1 MTGKRKIELEYPIHV
16 SPKVL
21 FTRLS
26 TPGGL
31 SEWFADDVN
40 LEGNIFTFFW
50 ERSEQK
56 AEIVCVKE
64 NRSVRFKWLDDE
76 DQKSYFEFKITQDD
90 LTGDV
95 SLLITDFAQEEDATD
110 TKELWNK
117 QIAQLKV
124 QLGSLTS

>member
-1 MTGKRKIELEYPIHV
+1 MKDKITLEYTINS

-40 LEGNIFTFFW
+40 LKGNVFSFIW
-50 ERSEQK
+50 NAVEQK
-56 AEIVCVKE
+56 AEVVHKKE
-64 NRSVRFKWLDDE
+64 NKYIRFRWMDE
-76 DQKSYFEFKITQDD
+76 DDKDSYFEFRINIDE

-95 SLLITDFAQEEDATD
+95 ALVVTDFVEEDEKED
-110 TKELWNK
+110 SIELWNT
-117 QIAQLKV
+117 QISELKHT
-124 QLGSLTS
+124 LGL